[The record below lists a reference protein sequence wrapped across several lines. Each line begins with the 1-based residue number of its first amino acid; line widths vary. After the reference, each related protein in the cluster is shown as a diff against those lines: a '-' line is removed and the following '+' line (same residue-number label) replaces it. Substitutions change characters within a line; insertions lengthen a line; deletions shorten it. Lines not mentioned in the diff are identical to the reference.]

1 MLVRRIARP
10 LFASWFVS
18 EGLDALRRPEPHVAR
33 TEACWQTLGGRL
45 GLPATP
51 SGSQVRTLV
60 RAHGAATV
68 VAAAMLGLGKAPR
81 TGALLL
87 AALTVPLVVVN
98 QPFGGSAA
106 VVATASEAAETT
118 PARSRFGRP
127 VGTATGRAS
136 AADRAALRER
146 FLRNLTMLGGALLAA
161 VDREGRPGV
170 GWRLGHARV
179 DHAAARDARR
189 AVTEATRGAR
199 DAVREARRAA

>member
-118 PARSRFGRP
+118 PGRSRFGRP

-136 AADRAALRER
+136 VADRAALRER

-189 AVTEATRGAR
+189 AVTEATREAR
-199 DAVREARRAA
+199 DAVRAARRAA